1 MKFCNTTLGDIS
13 VNNKGNYGIAVPAV
27 SYNHDLYR
35 YLRITDIL
43 DDGTVSNSNIVSVD
57 DKDASKYLLRENDI
71 VFARTGAS
79 TGRNYF
85 YNSLDG
91 ELVYAGYLIKFTI
104 NEKVVN
110 PIFIKYY
117 CRSSKYWS
125 WVASFNSGSTRGN
138 INAQVYSSMPI
149 KLPSREQ
156 QDFLAEVLS
165 TIDSKIR
172 INKKINDNL
181 EEQAK
186 TIFYEWMHNFSQ
198 NTCSNMISSE
208 FGKIPQEFSLNFVGK
223 LPITIT
229 DYVANGSFASL
240 KENVKLYQNPNF
252 AYFIRNTDLK
262 SDKFNVYVDKHSYEF
277 LDKSKL
283 FGNEIIISNVGD
295 VGSVF
300 LCPKLDKPMTLGNN
314 IIMIRP
320 RNTELTYYLYMW
332 FKWFYGQELIQRIK
346 SGSVQAKFNK
356 TDFKSLPIYL
366 PPQSL
371 LRQFNSIIN
380 PMFERIKTSNAE
392 SNNLVSIRNFLL
404 PKLMSGEIDVSN
416 IKI

>member
-181 EEQAK
+181 PL
-186 TIFYEWMHNFSQ
+186 
-198 NTCSNMISSE
+198 
-208 FGKIPQEFSLNFVGK
+208 GK
-223 LPITIT
+223 
-229 DYVANGSFASL
+229 
-240 KENVKLYQNPNF
+240 
-252 AYFIRNTDLK
+252 
-262 SDKFNVYVDKHSYEF
+262 
-277 LDKSKL
+277 
-283 FGNEIIISNVGD
+283 
-295 VGSVF
+295 
-300 LCPKLDKPMTLGNN
+300 
-314 IIMIRP
+314 
-320 RNTELTYYLYMW
+320 YL
-332 FKWFYGQELIQRIK
+332 L
-346 SGSVQAKFNK
+346 A
-356 TDFKSLPIYL
+356 
-366 PPQSL
+366 
-371 LRQFNSIIN
+371 
-380 PMFERIKTSNAE
+380 
-392 SNNLVSIRNFLL
+392 
-404 PKLMSGEIDVSN
+404 
-416 IKI
+416 

>member
-43 DDGTVSNSNIVSVD
+43 DDGTVSNSNIASVD

-117 CRSSKYWS
+117 CRSSQYWS

-149 KLPSREQ
+149 KLPPREQ
-156 QDFLAEVLS
+156 QDFLVEVLS

-181 EEQAK
+181 EEQANQ
-186 TIFYEWMHNFSQ
+186 IYR
-198 NTCSNMISSE
+198 NTFIKNAKE
-208 FGKIPQEFSLNFVGK
+208 KWNTGK
-223 LPITIT
+223 LSDLIQIRYGKDHKILMPGE
-229 DYVANGSFASL
+229 YPVFGSGGIMRYGNSFL
-240 KENVKLYQNPNF
+240 YDKE
-252 AYFIRNTDLK
+252 
-262 SDKFNVYVDKHSYEF
+262 
-277 LDKSKL
+277 
-283 FGNEIIISNVGD
+283 
-295 VGSVF
+295 SV
-300 LCPKLDKPMTLGNN
+300 LIPRKGTLNN
-314 IIMIRP
+314 IIYIDEPFWSVDTMFYTIMKQS
-320 RNTELTYYLYMW
+320 NIAKFIYYLLKSKDLASMNSGSAVPSMTTDILNSIELKIPDNITLLKFEDIVGPM
-332 FKWFYGQELIQRIK
+332 FKIIKNNKSEIKTLIQ
-346 SGSVQAKFNK
+346 
-356 TDFKSLPIYL
+356 
-366 PPQSL
+366 
-371 LRQFNSIIN
+371 LR
-380 PMFERIKTSNAE
+380 
-392 SNNLVSIRNFLL
+392 NNLL
-404 PKLMSGEIDVSN
+404 PRLMSGKIDVSK